1 MIEQTAGYCNQH
13 LIGLMSNRHANGF
26 DPYDMK
32 ECNEF
37 LYKTTLMAIEKGMKI
52 YWKESVRKF
61 AANDFND
68 AFVFGNKTV
77 SVSRDWSLFED
88 VKLL

>member
-1 MIEQTAGYCNQH
+1 
-13 LIGLMSNRHANGF
+13 MSNRHANGF
-26 DPYDMK
+26 EPYDMK
-32 ECNEF
+32 EGNEF